1 VVIDLLMDVTD
12 LARVR
17 SPMDELVHSVA
28 VLAGRPGAEMH
39 RTWVA
44 ATRPRLV
51 DLDFSVLS
59 ALAGTRGFL
68 PDFLMPPPTTSRTT
82 FACELERVRAATP
95 EQVRRDLDRVVL
107 PDVLRP
113 LRDNPERELGKLA
126 DQLRAAL
133 ATDRDDSAVAESGE
147 IMTGDIVEWSREHRR
162 A

>member
-12 LARVR
+12 LARVPFAR

-51 DLDFSVLS
+51 DLDLSVLS

-68 PDFLMPPPTTSRTT
+68 PDFLMPPPTTRGRRSPVSWSGSGPPRPSRSGVTSIGWFCRMSYGRCATT
-82 FACELERVRAATP
+82 RNVSSASWPTSCGRHWRLTATIRRWLNPVR
-95 EQVRRDLDRVVL
+95 L
-107 PDVLRP
+107 
-113 LRDNPERELGKLA
+113 
-126 DQLRAAL
+126 
-133 ATDRDDSAVAESGE
+133 
-147 IMTGDIVEWSREHRR
+147 
-162 A
+162 